1 MSEEIIDSRFL
12 QTCDISLEEFTLQ
25 PCTMVIFG
33 GAGDLSR
40 KKLLPSVFHLFKER
54 ELTDGFS
61 LLGFGRK
68 ELTDEQYRAMMEEEV
83 KSFGEGLYDE
93 GTWREFDKHVF
104 SLSGTFEDDE
114 SYKRLRDKI
123 EGITTPDGGGNKNV
137 IYYLAVPP
145 QVTPVLVKKLKYHN
159 LCRGPFNTKI
169 IVEKPFGSDLS
180 SARELNRIL
189 TGAFREEQ
197 VYRIDHYLGKEPV
210 QNIIFFRF
218 SNMIFEQIWN
228 RLFVDNVQIT
238 VAESIGIEGRGG
250 FYEQTGVVRDIVQ
263 NHMLQ
268 ILGFIAME
276 PPVGFRAD
284 FIRDEKVKILR
295 SMRPMSPD
303 YIDRFVVRGQY
314 GRGKQNGAAVPAY
327 GEEEGVGPASLVPTF
342 FAGKFYIDNLRW
354 AGVPFY
360 LRTGKRMKKR
370 VTEICIQLKRLPL
383 QLFGRTCDSME
394 PNVLV
399 LTIQPDEKISMR
411 FMVKYPYVSN
421 QIYSTK
427 MVFSYREAFKTPEHP
442 AYEQLLVDCMKG
454 DLTPFV
460 RQDEV
465 ELMWEIVDPIIRRW
479 EEVTPENFPNY
490 AAGTWGP
497 PEAHL
502 LLEQEDRCW
511 ITD

>member
-12 QTCDISLEEFTLQ
+12 QTCDVSIGEFRLD

-40 KKLLPSVFHLFKER
+40 KKLLPSVFRLFKDN
-54 ELTDGFS
+54 ELSDGFS

-68 ELTDEQYRAMMEEEV
+68 DLNDDTYRAMMEEEV
-83 KSFGEGLYDE
+83 KAYGEELYNE
-93 GTWREFDKHVF
+93 GSWREFSKRLF
-104 SLSGTFEDDE
+104 FLSGTFEEDGNYE
-114 SYKRLRDKI
+114 KLREKI
-123 EGITTPDGGGNKNV
+123 DGISTPDGEGNRNV
-137 IYYLAVPP
+137 IYYLSVPP
-145 QVTPVLVKKLKYHN
+145 QVVPLLMEKMTYHN
-159 LCRGPFNTKI
+159 LCRGLFSTKI
-169 IVEKPFGSDLS
+169 IVEKPFGSDLPS
-180 SARELNRIL
+180 SVRLNKIL
-189 TGAFREEQ
+189 TDAFHEEQ
-197 VYRIDHYLGKEPV
+197 IYRIDHYLGKEPV
-210 QNIIFFRF
+210 QNIIFLRF
-218 SNMIFEQIWN
+218 SNTIFEQIWS

-238 VAESIGIEGRGG
+238 VAEAIGIEGRGG

-295 SMRPMSPD
+295 SLRPMSFD
-303 YIDRFVVRGQY
+303 HIDRFTVRGQY
-314 GRGKQNGAAVPAY
+314 GRGMVHDANVRGY
-327 GEEEGVGPASLVPTF
+327 REEEGVNASSQVPTYC
-342 FAGKFYIDNLRW
+342 AGKFYIDNLRW

-360 LRTGKRMKKR
+360 LRTGKRLKKR

-383 QLFGRTCDSME
+383 RLFGRTCDSME

-399 LTIQPDEKISMR
+399 LTIQPDEKISLR
-411 FMVKYPYVSN
+411 FNVKYPHANN
-421 QIYSTK
+421 QIYSTR
-427 MVFSYREAFKTPEHP
+427 MLFSYREAFKTAEHP
-442 AYEQLLVDCMKG
+442 AYERLLLDCMRG

-465 ELMWEIVDPIIRRW
+465 DAMWEIVDPIIQRW
-479 EEVTPENFPNY
+479 DEIIPEKFPNY

-497 PEAHL
+497 HEAHL

-511 ITD
+511 ITS